1 MFSIKKST
9 LVGRVENIFLL
20 SPLIWT
26 LLGIFNVPGGK
37 AVLSRLIPVVVVYC
51 LVRFKGQWRLNL
63 ARPEFKR
70 FAVIS
75 GLLLLFLSAQHL
87 IRGEPFG
94 FARTLLAVLLYLL
107 VVPWHRFTLFT
118 LTRLCALAG
127 ITVGAGAWY
136 EVTITGARRAGELA
150 INPIPYATF
159 GAIILLSCLCA
170 LLSSSTVTHRDKAL
184 YLLGACGA
192 ITAVILSG
200 TRGIW
205 LGVLVALAITALISI
220 SRWKKKAA
228 VFTIIGTVLLAGAG
242 AYTLD
247 DRIYAR
253 YQQTQAELQRITAD
267 NLDTSIGIR
276 LQLWERGLDYFSQA
290 PLLGKGTV
298 LYLSQMKID
307 ADQGKI
313 TLTAT
318 QVADSH
324 FHNQYIDTLVRTG
337 LVGLLLL
344 LAWAAL
350 PVKQLFSNHGT
361 LARNISTSTLSLMLM
376 AGLSDVP
383 FHHTHLVY
391 VYGLLLG
398 VLLLTATPGHNRP
411 SI

>member
-1 MFSIKKST
+1 MKAV
-9 LVGRVENIFLL
+9 LAQMERLFLL

-75 GLLLLFLSAQHL
+75 GLLLLFLTAQHL
-87 IRGEPFG
+87 LRGESLS

-107 VVPWHRFTLFT
+107 VVPWQRFTLFT
-118 LTRLCALAG
+118 LTRLCALGG
-127 ITVGAGAWY
+127 IAIGTGAVY
-136 EVTITGARRAGELA
+136 EVMFRNVFRAGMLA
-150 INPIPYATF
+150 VNPIPYATF

-170 LLSSSTVTHRDKAL
+170 LLSSSTVNHRDKAL

-205 LGVLVALAITALISI
+205 LGVLVALVITALISI
-220 SRWKKKAA
+220 PRWKKKAA
-228 VFTIIGTVLLAGAG
+228 VFTIIGTILLAGAG

-247 DRIYAR
+247 DRVYTR
-253 YQQTQAELQRITAD
+253 YLQTQAELKKITAD
-267 NLDTSIGIR
+267 NLNTSIGIR
-276 LQLWERGLDYFSQA
+276 LQLWERGLDYFGQS
-290 PLLGKGTV
+290 PLLGTGSRHYPALIKKDV
-298 LYLSQMKID
+298 ED
-307 ADQGKI
+307 GKI
-313 TLTAT
+313 TKRAAPL
-318 QVADSH
+318 ADAH

-350 PVKQLFSNHGT
+350 PAKQLFSNHGT
-361 LARNISTSTLSLMLM
+361 LARNISISVFSLMLV
-376 AGLSDVP
+376 AGLTDVP

-398 VLLLTATPGHNRP
+398 VLLLTATPRQKLEHKD
-411 SI
+411 

>member
-1 MFSIKKST
+1 MKAI
-9 LVGRVENIFLL
+9 LVQIERLFLL

-70 FAVIS
+70 FALLS
-75 GLLLLFLSAQHL
+75 GLLLLFLTAQHL
-87 IRGEPFG
+87 VRGEPFS
-94 FARTLLAVLLYLL
+94 FARTLLTVLLYLL
-107 VVPWHRFTLFT
+107 VVPWQQFTLFS

-127 ITVGAGAWY
+127 IIVGAGAWY
-136 EVTITGARRAGELA
+136 EVAITGFRRAGELA

-170 LLSSSTVTHRDKAL
+170 LLSSSTVNHRDKVL

-192 ITAVILSG
+192 IAAVILSG

-205 LGVLVALAITALISI
+205 LGVLVALVSTAIISI
-220 SRWKKKAA
+220 PRWKKKAA
-228 VFTIIGTVLLAGAG
+228 VFTIIGSILLVGAG
-242 AYTLD
+242 AYSLD
-247 DRIYAR
+247 DRIYTR
-253 YQQTQAELQRITAD
+253 YQQTQAELKQITGD
-267 NLDTSIGIR
+267 NLNTSIGIR
-276 LQLWERGLDYFSQA
+276 LQLWERGLDYVGQS
-290 PLLGKGTV
+290 PLLGKGTEQ
-298 LYLSQMKID
+298 YLSQIKMD
-307 ADQGKI
+307 TEQGKI
-313 TLTAT
+313 TPIAAPLAH
-318 QVADSH
+318 AH

-350 PVKQLFSNHGT
+350 PAKQLFSSHST
-361 LARNISTSTLSLMLM
+361 LARNISISVLSLMLV
-376 AGLSDVP
+376 AGLTDVP

-391 VYGLLLG
+391 VYSLLLG
-398 VLLLTATPGHNRP
+398 VLLLTATPRQKHEHKY
-411 SI
+411 